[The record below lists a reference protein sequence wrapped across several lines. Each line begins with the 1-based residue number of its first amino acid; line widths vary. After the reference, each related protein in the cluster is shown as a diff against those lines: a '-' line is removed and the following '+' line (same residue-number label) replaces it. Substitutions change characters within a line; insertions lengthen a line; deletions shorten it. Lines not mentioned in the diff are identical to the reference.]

1 MGCCNSFTSLMWQN
15 SQSIWSRWTRNE
27 CQQWCLCFP
36 FTQVLHNNFPGQNFH
51 LQKIEGFDCRQ
62 DVTNTTRHSGA
73 TRKPTPAKQQRCFFF
88 RRKLKKLMPRIESS
102 RPRLERKAMLCVAM
116 RSIDQVSGSIATLQY
131 ISVSV
136 RSLSRPV
143 FGKLVFCSSRNL
155 QATWHTKG
163 GGTYAL

>member
-36 FTQVLHNNFPGQNFH
+36 FTQVLHNNFPGKNFH
-51 LQKIEGFDCRQ
+51 RLQTRCDKHNAAQWSNKE
-62 DVTNTTRHSGA
+62 TNSSEATTL
-73 TRKPTPAKQQRCFFF
+73 FFF

-116 RSIDQVSGSIATLQY
+116 RSIDQVSGSIATFQY